1 MSFELGMLIVGI
13 VGLLWVLQRNWKRR
27 NNTLSVQFQAWSG
40 YTPILLS
47 LGFLLFCF
55 VFLRTDGNNT
65 TEESWEGF
73 AIYLMAV
80 LILAMGIIWSM
91 IQNMINAWLIFKHR
105 KELEGKTSRL
115 SIFYLVL
122 VLIWLV
128 AALLRPAEFVLL
140 LFREYLGVTL
150 GGVLVFY
157 AVLALVSY
165 VLRQELTRGNRIDK
179 PSI

>member
-13 VGLLWVLQRNWKRR
+13 IGLLWMLQRNWKRR
-27 NNTLSVQFQAWSG
+27 NATLCVQFQAWSG
-40 YTPILLS
+40 YAPIFLS

-65 TEESWEGF
+65 TEESWDEF
-73 AIYLMAV
+73 ALYLIAV
-80 LILAMGIIWSM
+80 MILAMGIIWSM
-91 IQNMINAWLIFKHR
+91 IQNIINAWFIFKHR
-105 KELEGKTSRL
+105 KGLEGKTSRL

-128 AALLRPAEFVLL
+128 AALLKPAEFVLL
-140 LFREYLGVTL
+140 YSQKYLWVTL

-165 VLRQELTRGNRIDK
+165 VLRQQLTRGDNND
-179 PSI
+179 